1 VVVPEGV
8 RRSGEAVPRRPVLF
22 AMAGALIGAA
32 ATSLTGCAPGQP
44 DPLEALAARARA
56 DAALIDSMLTDPA
69 AGAAL
74 SGQLAPVADAR
85 RQHARALGVELGE
98 SATPTPAPASGPRP
112 PPDPK
117 TALARVRATLDAA
130 HRQAAAL
137 VPTLPRR
144 RAALVGSI
152 AACCAAYHEVLG

>member
-1 VVVPEGV
+1 
-8 RRSGEAVPRRPVLF
+8 
-22 AMAGALIGAA
+22 MAGAVVGAA
-32 ATSLTGCAPGQP
+32 AASLAGCAPGEP
-44 DPLEALAARARA
+44 DPLAALAARARA
-56 DAALIDSMLTDPA
+56 DAALIDSMLANPA

-74 SGQLAPVADAR
+74 SGRLAAVADAR
-85 RQHARALGVELGE
+85 RQHAKALALELGE
-98 SATPTPAPASGPRP
+98 TETPTPAPTSGPAP

-117 TALARVRATLDAA
+117 SALTRARAALDTARG
-130 HRQAAAL
+130 QAAAL